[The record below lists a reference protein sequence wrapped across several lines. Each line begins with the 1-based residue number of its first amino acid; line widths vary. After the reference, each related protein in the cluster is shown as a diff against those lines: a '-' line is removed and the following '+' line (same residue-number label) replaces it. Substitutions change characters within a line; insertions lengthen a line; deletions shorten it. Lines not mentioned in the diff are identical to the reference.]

1 MVKYPGMTKEEL
13 GKLIKEAALLKG
25 EFTLRSGRKS
35 NYYFDKYLFETRPD
49 VLKPLTKELA
59 KLLPPL
65 DSFNR
70 LAGPELGAV
79 ALVTALSLE
88 VNKPFIIVRKE
99 EKLHGTSKMMEGE
112 VFKGEKVVM
121 IEDILTT
128 AGAAIASVDKLKHSG
143 IEVIMII
150 GVLDREEGARENIE
164 AAGYPFKALFT
175 KSQLGV

>member
-1 MVKYPGMTKEEL
+1 MTKEEL

-35 NYYFDKYLFETRPD
+35 NYYFDKYLFETKPE
-49 VLKPLTKELA
+49 VLAPLTKELA

-65 DSFNR
+65 NSFQR

-88 VNKPFIIVRKE
+88 TKKPFIIVRKE
-99 EKLHGTSKMMEGE
+99 EKLYGTSKMMEGE
-112 VFKGEKVVM
+112 VFKGEKVVL

-128 AGAAIASVDKLKHSG
+128 AGAAIASADKLKHSG
-143 IEVIMII
+143 IEVLMMI
-150 GVLDREEGARENIE
+150 GVLDREEGAREAIT
-164 AAGYPFKALFT
+164 AAGYNFRSLFT
-175 KSQLGV
+175 KGELGL

>member
-1 MVKYPGMTKEEL
+1 MTKEEL
-13 GKLIKEAALLKG
+13 GKLIKEVALLKG

-35 NYYFDKYLFETRPD
+35 NYYFDKYLFETRPE
-49 VLKPLTKELA
+49 VLAPLAKEIA

-65 DSFNR
+65 DSFQR

-88 VNKPFIIVRKE
+88 VKKPFIIVRKE
-99 EKLHGTSKMMEGE
+99 EKAYGTSKMMEGE
-112 VFKGEKVVM
+112 IFKGEKVVM

-128 AGAAIASVDKLKHSG
+128 AGAAIAAADKLKHSG
-143 IEVIMII
+143 IEVIMLI

-164 AAGYPFKALFT
+164 EAGYLMKSVFT
-175 KSQLGV
+175 KSMLGL

>member
-1 MVKYPGMTKEEL
+1 MTKEEL

-49 VLKPLTKELA
+49 VLVPLTKELA
-59 KLLPPL
+59 RLLPPL
-65 DSFNR
+65 DSFQR

-88 VNKPFIIVRKE
+88 TNKPFIIVRKE
-99 EKLHGTSKMMEGE
+99 EKLYGTSKMMEGE
-112 VFKGEKVVM
+112 IFKGEKVVL

-128 AGAAIASVDKLKHSG
+128 AGAAIASADRLKHSG
-143 IEVIMII
+143 IEVLMII
-150 GVLDREEGARENIE
+150 GVLDREEGAKEAIA
-164 AAGYPFKALFT
+164 AAGYEFKSLFT
-175 KSQLGV
+175 KSMLGI

>member
-1 MVKYPGMTKEEL
+1 MTKEEL

-25 EFTLRSGRKS
+25 EFILRSGRKS
-35 NYYFDKYLFETRPD
+35 NYYFDKYLFETKPE
-49 VLKPLTKELA
+49 VLAPLTKELA

-65 DSFNR
+65 TSFQR

-88 VNKPFIIVRKE
+88 TKKPFIIVRKE

-112 VFKGEKVVM
+112 IFKGEKVVL

-128 AGAAIASVDKLKHSG
+128 AGAAIASADKLKHSG
-143 IEVIMII
+143 IEVVMMI
-150 GVLDREEGARENIE
+150 GVLDREEGAREAIA
-164 AAGYPFKALFT
+164 AAGYAFRSLFT
-175 KSQLGV
+175 KSELGL